1 MKSRKREILLIYIV
15 LILAVSAFWGVVFKF
30 FCPRF
35 MVGGIIFVALITSI
49 ILAIIMSNCF
59 IKTDEKNKNE
69 N

>member
-15 LILAVSAFWGVVFKF
+15 LILAVSAFWGAVFKLL
-30 FCPRF
+30 CPRF

-49 ILAIIMSNCF
+49 ILAIVMSNCF
-59 IKTDEKNKNE
+59 IKTDEKNE